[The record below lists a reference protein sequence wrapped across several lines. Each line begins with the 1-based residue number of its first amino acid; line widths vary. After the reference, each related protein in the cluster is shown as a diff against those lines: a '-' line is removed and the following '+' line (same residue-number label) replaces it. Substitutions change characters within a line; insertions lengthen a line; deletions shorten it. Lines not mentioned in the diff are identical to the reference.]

1 MGMIICRDCGKEL
14 SRSAKR
20 CPLCAAR
27 HPGRGRVA
35 HVLNVIGNAVIALGV
50 VFFVLS
56 VVFGLIL
63 L

>member
-1 MGMIICRDCGKEL
+1 MELIFCRDCGKEL

-20 CPLCAAR
+20 CPLCEAR
-27 HPGRGRVA
+27 HPGRGNVEHGI
-35 HVLNVIGNAVIALGV
+35 HVVGNAVIALCV
-50 VFFVLS
+50 ILCVLS